1 MNIEELKVLINN
13 IIENEYKHVQDYNV
27 IEAMEN
33 DKEWNETN
41 ENMSKVFSE
50 IYKDIPKELKS
61 KIDELDAL
69 IGLEES
75 YLERYYFKK
84 GVEAALTG
92 LSFLSDIKNIECI
105 L

>member
-1 MNIEELKVLINN
+1 MKIEELKVLINN
-13 IIENEYKHVQDYNV
+13 IIENEYKHIQDDHV
-27 IEAMEN
+27 VSDMEN
-33 DKEWNETN
+33 NKEWNEN
-41 ENMSKVFSE
+41 SENMSKVFSE

-61 KIDELDAL
+61 KIDELDSL
-69 IGLEES
+69 MGLEES

-92 LSFLSDIKNIECI
+92 LSFLRDIENIGCI

>member
-1 MNIEELKVLINN
+1 MKVEELKVLINN
-13 IIENEYKHVQDYNV
+13 IIENEYKHIQDHQV
-27 IEAMEN
+27 EDMEN
-33 DKEWNETN
+33 NKEWNETN

-84 GVEAALTG
+84 GVKAALTN
-92 LSFLSDIKNIECI
+92 LKFLSEIKYIEC
-105 L
+105 LF